1 MAAADER
8 PAEIGERDIPLSGG
22 RTLRVTEF
30 GNGGIRLAV
39 RAGSPYVVTS
49 LEQFH
54 DGTVL
59 KLSPGREGS
68 NAHRNWVR
76 DHGGG
81 EDGGG
86 GE

>member
-8 PAEIGERDIPLSGG
+8 PVEIRKQDIPLSGG

-30 GNGGIRLAV
+30 GNGSIRLAV
-39 RAGSPYVVTS
+39 RTGSPYVVTS
-49 LEQFH
+49 LEQID

-59 KLSPGREGS
+59 RLSPGREGS

-76 DHGGG
+76 DHGDAA
-81 EDGGG
+81 DGR
-86 GE
+86 EE